1 MLYGLGVL
9 LNNTVELFILAGVE
23 NNLVHNI
30 EVCLFAHGL
39 NLRDYLSDEALLDK
53 LGGEVRVDSDGDAV
67 VGDREAALLLDGV
80 YEQVVNAELYFVA
93 VDAELQR
100 AIFVK
105 LLLCGRAVEGGEML
119 FYLAEESAVFRADG
133 LELRLEAVADEIRL
147 AVNEFKLLY
156 VELVSDYLGVLAAE
170 SLSARTNILPSGWR
184 FLIFAPFLAARPS
197 TTILS
202 ASFILSS
209 RALSTYAASATG

>member
-9 LNNTVELFILAGVE
+9 LIIPLSFSFSPVERTIF
-23 NNLVHNI
+23 VHNI

-105 LLLCGRAVEGGEML
+105 L
-119 FYLAEESAVFRADG
+119 FF
-133 LELRLEAVADEIRL
+133 
-147 AVNEFKLLY
+147 
-156 VELVSDYLGVLAAE
+156 AAE
-170 SLSARTNILPSGWR
+170 PSREARC
-184 FLIFAPFLAARPS
+184 
-197 TTILS
+197 
-202 ASFILSS
+202 SFILPRNLPYFGRRS
-209 RALSTYAASATG
+209 